1 MNSEE
6 AFCPNP
12 DCPLHGIR
20 EQDNIHVHSHKE
32 KRYRCHRCNKT
43 FAETKGTP
51 FYRRKYNTRFIS
63 EVVSLLAYGCP
74 PQAIVATYGLDERTV
89 YAWQAAAGQ
98 HSKRL
103 HEHLLRP
110 MDLVQV
116 QADEL
121 RVKAQGQVLWMALA
135 IGVTTRLWLGGVVS
149 RRRDKAMVLALA
161 FQVRACALCRPLLVI
176 FDGFAAY
183 VAAFRQ
189 AFRSPLKTG
198 GRGRPRLVAWPKV
211 VLGQVVKRHAKWKLL
226 GILRRLVVPKVR
238 IMPPDQRPIDAVAL
252 AADLLGRS
260 QSGGVL
266 NTAYI
271 ERLNAT
277 FRARLAG
284 LVRRT
289 RALVAAL
296 ETLEA
301 GMYLVGCV
309 YNFCSWHQSL
319 RVPLY
324 VLGCSGEQ
332 RRWVGRT
339 PAMAAG
345 LTDHR
350 WSVEEWLGCQVL
362 AVPAAAVQR
371 RKGPSKTA
379 VFARAA

>member
-1 MNSEE
+1 MNPEE

-20 EQDNIHVHSHKE
+20 DQDNIHVHSHKE
-32 KRYRCHRCNKT
+32 KRYRCRRCTKT

-51 FYRRKYNTRFIS
+51 FYRRKYKACFIS

-121 RVKAQGQVLWMALA
+121 RVKAQGQVLWMVLA
-135 IGVTTRLWLGGVVS
+135 ICVTTRLWLGGVFS
-149 RRRDKAMVLALA
+149 ARRDKALVKTLALR
-161 FQVRACALCRPLLVI
+161 VKACALCRPLLVV
-176 FDGFAAY
+176 FDGFSAY
-183 VAAFRQ
+183 VKAFRQ

-198 GRGRPRLVAWPKV
+198 KRGRPPLVEWPKV
-211 VLGQVVKRHAKWKLL
+211 VLGQVVKHSAKRKRL
-226 GILRRLVVPKVR
+226 GITRRLVARKKRIVP
-238 IMPPDQRPIDAVAL
+238 PGAPHADQASQATAL
-252 AADLLGRS
+252 LRHS
-260 QSGGVL
+260 QRGGVL

-277 FRARLAG
+277 FRSRLAA
-284 LVRRT
+284 LVRRG
-289 RALVAAL
+289 RALVRQSAR
-296 ETLEA
+296 LEA
-301 GMYLVGCV
+301 AMYLVGGV
-309 YNFCSWHQSL
+309 YNFCTWHESL

-324 VLGCSGEQ
+324 VLGSRGEQ

-339 PAMAAG
+339 PAMAAA

-350 WSVEEWLGCQVL
+350 WSVEEWLCYQVPGRS
-362 AVPAAAVQR
+362 ATVVQR
-371 RKGPSKTA
+371 HKILPKTA
-379 VFARAA
+379 VLARAA